1 MRVRRQ
7 FEFEAGHH
15 LPHHGG
21 KCRQPHG
28 HSYRLVVSVD
38 RAIDPASG
46 FAMEFG
52 DLKRI
57 VHREVVDVLDHRD
70 LNEVIDNPTAE
81 RIAEWIWHRLRE
93 PLPGLVEVELF
104 ETRSCSVVFR
114 GE

>member
-15 LPHHGG
+15 LPHHNG
-21 KCRQPHG
+21 KCGQPHG

-38 RAIDPASG
+38 RPIEPVSG

-57 VHREVVDVLDHRD
+57 VHREVVDELDHRD
-70 LNEVIDNPTAE
+70 LNDVIENPTAE
-81 RIAEWIWHRLRE
+81 RIAEWIWRRLHGQ
-93 PLPGLVEVELF
+93 LAGLVEVELF